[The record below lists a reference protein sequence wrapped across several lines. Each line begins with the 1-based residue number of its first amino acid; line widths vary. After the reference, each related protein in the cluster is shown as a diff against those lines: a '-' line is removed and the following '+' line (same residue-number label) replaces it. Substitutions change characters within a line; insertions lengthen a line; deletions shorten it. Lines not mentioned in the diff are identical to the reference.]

1 MAICHEKVSWRS
13 RVFIQHKRSQWK
25 LAEKKCSSM
34 DTVCPSRAPSAR
46 AGRRLP
52 EQGTVCMYSSYLE
65 RSLVQGNPLQCMRAL
80 SCNAIVNAH
89 TRLRRSVSTHV
100 RALAHMHTSMRAQH
114 ATHLALHT
122 RACLRAQGVRQN
134 ENKRHVA
141 YMQPRGRD
149 CTHLL
154 PTARTGAPRLAKGPN
169 YN

>member
-1 MAICHEKVSWRS
+1 MAQPNFVPSDRSLRRCHRS
-13 RVFIQHKRSQWK
+13 L
-25 LAEKKCSSM
+25 LAEKKM
-34 DTVCPSRAPSAR
+34 FEYGHRLPEQGTVCPSRAPSAR
-46 AGRRLP
+46 TGHRLH
-52 EQGTVCMYSSYLE
+52 VL
-65 RSLVQGNPLQCMRAL
+65 LLFRAVSCARQSIAVHART